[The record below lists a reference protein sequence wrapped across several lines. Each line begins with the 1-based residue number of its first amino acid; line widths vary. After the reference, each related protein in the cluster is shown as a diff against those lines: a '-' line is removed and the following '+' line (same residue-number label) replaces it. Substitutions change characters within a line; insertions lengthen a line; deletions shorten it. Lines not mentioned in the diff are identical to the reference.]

1 MKFDQ
6 SMFKEK
12 NRLEF
17 QDSYDAMSWV
27 TRDQARAA
35 LEKRDRLLDS
45 IFRGDGRA
53 KWRFARTKPHT
64 GELSPGCQLCGEGD
78 WSCLFVN
85 NLCNAS
91 CFYCPSAQKN
101 RSVPGTGNLEFN
113 RPESY
118 ANYVNAFGIK
128 GVSFSGGEP
137 TLSFDRVVS
146 LLKTL
151 GRRSISSLYIWM
163 YTNGILITEDKLKV
177 LRDQG
182 LDEIR
187 FDIGAVGYN
196 LEKVKMAIGVI
207 PRVTVEVPAVPE
219 DVETLKRVVK
229 DLDAMGVDFLNLH
242 QLRCTGYN
250 REKFIR
256 RNYTFVHG
264 PGVAVLETELA
275 ALEIMAHTLD
285 QEIDLP
291 VNYCSF
297 IYRHQFQGAG
307 GRRRN
312 AMIVK
317 KGYEDVT
324 RTGYIRSMALGGST
338 DAILGMHHRL
348 MAADC
353 DPGLW
358 QVSETREQLLFSSE
372 VWKHLDFSGLTL
384 GVSYVNTRLRQ
395 TTSYRY
401 SFQEVRLNSKYKV
414 IIERQVEPG
423 ETTLNDE
430 MIGHFFDRFIAE
442 KPRANHMNNPMAGLI
457 TNPMESKDALAE
469 IEAHENF
476 RYGLLDYF

>member
-1 MKFDQ
+1 MKFDP

-17 QDSYDAMSWV
+17 QESYDAMSWISS
-27 TRDQARAA
+27 DQARAA
-35 LEKRDRLLDS
+35 LERRNRLLDS

-53 KWRFARTKPHT
+53 KWKFSRTKPHT
-64 GELSPGCQLCGEGD
+64 GELSPGCQLCGQGD

-118 ANYVNAFGIK
+118 ADYVNAFGIK

-137 TLSFDRVVS
+137 TLSFDRVVP

-151 GRRSISSLYIWM
+151 RRRSITSLYIWM
-163 YTNGILITEDKLKV
+163 YTNGILITEDKLRI

-196 LEKVKMAIGVI
+196 LEKVKMAVGVI
-207 PRVTVEVPAVPE
+207 PRVTVEIPAVPE
-219 DVETLKRVVK
+219 DVETLKQVVQ
-229 DLDAMGVDFLNLH
+229 DLDAMGVNFLNLH

-275 ALEIMAHTLD
+275 ALEIMAHILD
-285 QEIDLP
+285 HGIDLP

-317 KGYEDVT
+317 KRHEDVT
-324 RTGYIRSMALGGST
+324 RTGYIRSLVLLGST
-338 DAILGMHHRL
+338 DAILRTHQRL
-348 MAADC
+348 IAAGC
-353 DPGLW
+353 DPGYW
-358 QVSETREQLLFSSE
+358 QVQQGKNLLLFSAE
-372 VWKHLDFSGLTL
+372 IWKHLDFSGLNL
-384 GVSYVNTRLRQ
+384 VVRYVNTRLRQ
-395 TTSYRY
+395 TTSYHHP
-401 SFQEVRLNSKYKV
+401 FQEVCLNSKYKV
-414 IIERQVEPG
+414 IIERQMEPE

-430 MIGHFFDRFIAE
+430 MIEQFFDQFIAE
-442 KPRANHMNNPMAGLI
+442 KPRVNHMNNHTAGPI
-457 TNPMESKDALAE
+457 TNHMDSKDILAE

-476 RYGLLDYF
+476 QDGLLDYF